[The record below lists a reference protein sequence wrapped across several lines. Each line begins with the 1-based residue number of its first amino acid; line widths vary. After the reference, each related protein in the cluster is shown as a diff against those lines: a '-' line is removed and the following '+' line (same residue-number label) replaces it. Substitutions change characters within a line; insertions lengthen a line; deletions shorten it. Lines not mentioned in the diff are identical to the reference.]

1 MLREHNTRDT
11 SIVAASVGAAAAAQ
25 RRRKEPA
32 FDNRNE
38 NCCSLR
44 SAKSGYETPAAAGV
58 SVQYVGGYFPATLG
72 HGKGVKSEWAAGERG
87 IFSLHPEGLD
97 VLLPATTTPREPQS
111 TTTCRMCEYFPSGK
125 SLFLKAT
132 ASVFN

>member
-111 TTTCRMCEYFPSGK
+111 ITTCRMCRK

>member
-11 SIVAASVGAAAAAQ
+11 SIVAASVGAAAAQ
-25 RRRKEPA
+25 RMRKEPA

-58 SVQYVGGYFPATLG
+58 SVQYVGGI
-72 HGKGVKSEWAAGERG
+72 S
-87 IFSLHPEGLD
+87 
-97 VLLPATTTPREPQS
+97 PRLWDME
-111 TTTCRMCEYFPSGK
+111 
-125 SLFLKAT
+125 KA
-132 ASVFN
+132 